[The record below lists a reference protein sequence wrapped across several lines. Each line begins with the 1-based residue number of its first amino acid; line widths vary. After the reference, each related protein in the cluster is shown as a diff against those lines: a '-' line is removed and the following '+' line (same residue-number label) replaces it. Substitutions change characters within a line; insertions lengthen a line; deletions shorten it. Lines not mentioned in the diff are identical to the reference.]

1 MVDILESKQIFFLK
15 KDKKILKYIEFTY
28 YSEKA
33 LIPLFKERQQS
44 AVAGN

>member
-1 MVDILESKQIFFLK
+1 MVDILESKQMCFWK
-15 KDKKILKYIEFTY
+15 KTKNLMYIEFKY